1 VDDKRN
7 GFNLEKKTAIVTGG
21 SGILGLEFCRTLAE
35 NGANVVLVDKTYEQA
50 SLAVDK
56 LLTGNQVLKIIP
68 MQCDV
73 TNVDEVNKIVVETV
87 GQFGSI
93 DILHNNAA
101 TKTADLSDFFEP
113 FETYNLNTW
122 REVMSVNL
130 DGMFLMAQAVGRQML
145 KQSSS
150 SSIIQTSSIYGV
162 VAPDKRIYSGSNY
175 LGREINT
182 PAVYAASKSAVIGLT
197 RYLAAYWGE
206 SNIRVN
212 SLSPGGI
219 ESGQNMTFK
228 NLYSNRVPLGRMG
241 RADELNSALLFLASD
256 ASSYMTGQNLIID
269 GGLTC
274 W

>member
-1 VDDKRN
+1 MDDKSN

-73 TNVDEVNKIVVETV
+73 TNADHVNNIVVETV
-87 GQFGSI
+87 ELFGSI

-175 LGREINT
+175 SGREINT

-219 ESGQNMTFK
+219 ESGQNGTFK

-241 RADELNSALLFLASD
+241 RPDELNSALLFLASD

>member
-1 VDDKRN
+1 VDDKEKS
-7 GFNLEKKTAIVTGG
+7 FNLDKKTAIVTGG

-50 SLAVDK
+50 SLAVEN
-56 LLTGNQVLKIIP
+56 LLKSNQNLKIIP

-73 TNVDEVNKIVVETV
+73 TNVDEVNRSVVEV
-87 GQFGSI
+87 AELFGGI

-113 FETYNLNTW
+113 FETYKLNTW

-145 KQSSS
+145 KQSTS

-162 VAPDKRIYSGSNY
+162 VAPDKRIYAGSNY
-175 LGREINT
+175 LGMEINT

-212 SLSPGGI
+212 TLSPGGI
-219 ESGQNMTFK
+219 ESGQNITFK

-241 RADELNSALLFLASD
+241 RPDELNSALLFLASD
-256 ASSYMTGQNLIID
+256 ASSYMTGQNLVVD

>member
-1 VDDKRN
+1 MDDKRN